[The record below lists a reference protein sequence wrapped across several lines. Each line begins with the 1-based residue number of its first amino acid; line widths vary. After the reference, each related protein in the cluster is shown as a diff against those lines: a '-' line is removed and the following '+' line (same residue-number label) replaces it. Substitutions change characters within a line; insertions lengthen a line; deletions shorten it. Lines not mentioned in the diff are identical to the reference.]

1 MEKEVYRSTGITG
14 EEGLSC
20 GCTGVAARGRK
31 LCPYAKA
38 LKSRLDDLL
47 DDEKLTRKLY
57 GSASP
62 ERHRVMG
69 ERLKAQEA
77 FYGHLRGNPRRSRL
91 RSGEDVA

>member
-1 MEKEVYRSTGITG
+1 MDTKSIPESRIRG

-20 GCTGVAARGRK
+20 GCSGVTSRGRK
-31 LCPYAKA
+31 LCPYARS

-47 DDEKLTRKLY
+47 DDEKLVRKLS

-69 ERLKAQEA
+69 ERLKAQNA
-77 FYGHLRGNPRRSRL
+77 FYGHLRR
-91 RSGEDVA
+91 EAA